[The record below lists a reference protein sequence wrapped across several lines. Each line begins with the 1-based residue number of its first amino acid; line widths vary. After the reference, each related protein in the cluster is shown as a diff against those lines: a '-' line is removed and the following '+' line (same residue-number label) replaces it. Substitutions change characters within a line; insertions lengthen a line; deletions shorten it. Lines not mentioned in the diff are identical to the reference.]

1 MPRADHHHI
10 TECEILLQTTFEF
23 FFFFS
28 PELLNIQGIMCLVYI
43 ESIQSRLKMLKMLKI
58 ARETLI

>member
-23 FFFFS
+23 FFFSFS

-43 ESIQSRLKMLKMLKI
+43 ESIQSQ
-58 ARETLI
+58 